1 VLSLQA
7 NEILTA
13 VCKGIKDNNNDIKL
27 AALNALYNALE
38 FVKANFEKEVER
50 NYIMQVVCESA
61 VCNDTRVRVA
71 SMENLVKIA
80 GLYYDKLVPYM
91 QKIFNVRY
99 PIYIYEYVALT
110 YYRLHWKLLRKMK
123 KLLHNKQ

>member
-1 VLSLQA
+1 
-7 NEILTA
+7 LTA
-13 VCKGIKDNNNDIKL
+13 VCKGIKENNNEIKL

-50 NYIMQVVCESA
+50 NYIMQVVCESSA
-61 VCNDTRVRVA
+61 CTDTRVRVS

-91 QKIFNVRY
+91 QKIFNVS
-99 PIYIYEYVALT
+99 
-110 YYRLHWKLLRKMK
+110 
-123 KLLHNKQ
+123 Q